1 MRARCDRKNNLIV
14 HSNWLTRRI
23 FCSILF
29 SYNLHII
36 AYYLHIIP
44 IQFFSLFKLR
54 FNFFYYKFKYL
65 KHIQWLDVTKK
76 EYFFEEIWKKVG
88 KNPFLFGF
96 RCDFFRA
103 RFSKINKTAGS
114 FYAWSLLLSL
124 FPLQDRARPLW
135 TWLNTSTRRKPSY
148 KKGTSE
154 QREHEAITLPLRLN
168 RSRSFVITFFA
179 GIKVGRLIG
188 CIR

>member
-14 HSNWLTRRI
+14 HSNWLTRRNSSVRFYSRTI
-23 FCSILF
+23 CILF
-29 SYNLHII
+29 
-36 AYYLHIIP
+36 
-44 IQFFSLFKLR
+44 QFNFFLYS
-54 FNFFYYKFKYL
+54 NYDSIFFYYKFKYL
-65 KHIQWLDVTKK
+65 KHVQWLDVTKK